1 MCEVVYYKSNHAR
14 AFLSVEWREKDRRHE
29 HFFFFFLFF
38 LWYRDRRLLLTERKG
53 EAPRKVKQRTNS
65 ALERNRECE
74 Q

>member
-38 LWYRDRRLLLTERKG
+38 FVVQRQTPAADREEGGSTEEG
-53 EAPRKVKQRTNS
+53 ET
-65 ALERNRECE
+65 EDEFGT
-74 Q
+74 